1 MPFFAAYQGFINP
14 TSFTFFESALIL
26 AIVVLGGLGSIPGVI
41 IASVLLTVLPEVLR
55 EVGEYRVL
63 MFGLLMVVM
72 MILKPRGLLV
82 VRRPDYSDEKLKN
95 QPLVGENAKESV

>member
-1 MPFFAAYQGFINP
+1 
-14 TSFTFFESALIL
+14 ALVL

-41 IASVLLTVLPEVLR
+41 IASVVLTVMPELLR

-72 MILKPRGLLV
+72 MILKPRGLLST
-82 VRRPDYSDEKLKN
+82 RRPDYSDPNMRDKTMKS
-95 QPLVGENAKESV
+95 AKESV